1 MRSGMNEFGQTVSD
15 KRGWYW
21 QQAPTAGLVA
31 LVGFA
36 AFLWL
41 LIVTDSDGYI
51 TILDDFNLIVHEAGH
66 PLFGV
71 FGETFG
77 LWGGT
82 LLQLL
87 VPLVIAAAFLRER
100 AVLSFSFALLWFF
113 ENFLNVGR
121 YMADARAQEL
131 PLVGGGEHDWTN
143 IFSRLGV
150 LEQDTAIAGV
160 VTTIGWIGMIG
171 AVSYAIVVWYQQQ
184 RRLEI
189 RRAQADAL
197 EQAEQLGQTQ
207 QTSERTFTPI

>member
-1 MRSGMNEFGQTVSD
+1 MNEFGQTVAT

-41 LIVTDSDGYI
+41 WIVTDADGYLA
-51 TILDDFNLIVHEAGH
+51 ILDDFNLIVHEAGH
-66 PLFGV
+66 PLFGI
-71 FGETFG
+71 FGETAG

-82 LLQLL
+82 LLQLI
-87 VPLVIAAAFLRER
+87 VPLVVAAAFLHER
-100 AVLSFSFALLWFF
+100 AVLSFCFATLWFF
-113 ENFLNVGR
+113 ENFLNIGR

-143 IFSRLGV
+143 IFTRLDV
-150 LEQDTAIAGV
+150 LDQDTAIAGV
-160 VTTIGWIGMIG
+160 VETIGWIGMIA
-171 AVSYAIVVWYQQQ
+171 AVGYAIVVWYQQQ

-189 RRAQADAL
+189 RRALQ
-197 EQAEQLGQTQ
+197 EQELVQEQPA
-207 QTSERTFTPI
+207 ERTFTPI